1 MVGVM
6 VNFKNYLTWAIDI
19 INSNERR
26 KKSKI
31 MAFVV
36 LFRCQKIMLLQGPFQ
51 RHYARPRMGG
61 RSGRLR
67 SIPLPPPPYPG
78 FLLHF
83 L

>member
-1 MVGVM
+1 M

-31 MAFVV
+31 MACVV
-36 LFRCQKIMLLQGPFQ
+36 LFRCPKNMLLQGPFQ

-61 RSGRLR
+61 RSGK
-67 SIPLPPPPYPG
+67 IP
-78 FLLHF
+78 
-83 L
+83 